1 MTPRK
6 ILTDRAIKAAK
17 PAKAG
22 ERNQISDGI
31 VPGLAL
37 RITDNGAKSFVLVAR
52 YPGSTNPTRRALGS
66 YGAIS
71 LDDARTKARDWLAL
85 LQQGIDPAEQEAR
98 ERAEQARKRLNSF
111 ASMAEDF
118 IREKLPTERAGK
130 EIERIIRT
138 DLLPRWGDLPVTAI
152 SDSHVR
158 DLVAHKK
165 QVDGAPAMA
174 GNLLMLTKRLFGWG
188 LDRGAYGLDRV
199 PGDRLKKSNL
209 VGRQIER
216 DRVLKNGE
224 LRAFWQATEAMG
236 YPYGHAYRLLLLT
249 GQRRNEV
256 CEMTWSEIDLA
267 EKVWT
272 IPAARMKTNSAHE
285 IPLTDDVV
293 NLLASIPKGKS
304 GDYVFSQSDG
314 RKPIARFSAE
324 KARLDSLMIKELAPK
339 PLADWVIHDLRRT
352 MRTGLGAI
360 PQISDKVKE
369 LVIAHTQA
377 GVNRTYDRH
386 AYRDE
391 KREALRL
398 WQARLRGLVAGESA
412 NVVTLRA

>member
-22 ERNQISDGI
+22 ERNQIADGI

-52 YPGSTNPTRRALGS
+52 YPGSNNPTRRALGT
-66 YGAIS
+66 YGAIT
-71 LDDARTKARDWLAL
+71 LDDARTKARDWLSL

-98 ERAEQARKRLNSF
+98 ERAEQQRQRLNSF
-111 ASMAEDF
+111 TSMAEDF
-118 IREKLPTERAGK
+118 IREKLPSERSGR
-130 EIERIIRT
+130 EIERIIRN

-165 QVDGAPAMA
+165 QVDDAPAMA
-174 GNLLMLTKRLFGWG
+174 GNLLALTKRLFRWG

-199 PGDRLKKSNL
+199 PGDRLKRSNL
-209 VGRQIER
+209 VGEQVER

-224 LRAFWQATEAMG
+224 LRAFWNATGQMG
-236 YPYGHAYRLLLLT
+236 YPYGHAYRVLLLT

-256 CEMTWSEIDLA
+256 CEMQWSEVDWA

-272 IPAARMKTNSAHE
+272 IPATRMKSEAAHE
-285 IPLTDDVV
+285 VPLSDDVV
-293 NLLASIPKGKS
+293 SLLASIPKGKS

-324 KARLDSLMIKELAPK
+324 KARLDSLMIKELGNKLDAF
-339 PLADWVIHDLRRT
+339 VIHDLRRT
-352 MRTGLGAI
+352 ARTGFSAI
-360 PQISDKVKE
+360 PNSSDTVRE
-369 LVIAHTQA
+369 LVIAHRQE
-377 GVNRTYDRH
+377 GVRRTYDLH
-386 AYRDE
+386 AYRAE
-391 KREALRL
+391 KAALL
-398 WQARLRGLVAGESA
+398 QAWAMRLRGLVAGDSG
-412 NVVTLRA
+412 NVRRLRG

>member
-1 MTPRK
+1 
-6 ILTDRAIKAAK
+6 
-17 PAKAG
+17 
-22 ERNQISDGI
+22 
-31 VPGLAL
+31 
-37 RITDNGAKSFVLVAR
+37 
-52 YPGSTNPTRRALGS
+52 
-66 YGAIS
+66 
-71 LDDARTKARDWLAL
+71 
-85 LQQGIDPAEQEAR
+85 
-98 ERAEQARKRLNSF
+98 
-111 ASMAEDF
+111 
-118 IREKLPTERAGK
+118 
-130 EIERIIRT
+130 
-138 DLLPRWGDLPVTAI
+138 
-152 SDSHVR
+152 
-158 DLVAHKK
+158 
-165 QVDGAPAMA
+165 
-174 GNLLMLTKRLFGWG
+174 
-188 LDRGAYGLDRV
+188 
-199 PGDRLKKSNL
+199 
-209 VGRQIER
+209 
-216 DRVLKNGE
+216 
-224 LRAFWQATEAMG
+224 
-236 YPYGHAYRLLLLT
+236 
-249 GQRRNEV
+249 
-256 CEMTWSEIDLA
+256 MTWSEIDLA

-304 GDYVFSQSDG
+304 GDYIFSQSDG

>member
-1 MTPRK
+1 MNNR
-6 ILTDRAIKAAK
+6 ILTDRAIRAAK

-22 ERNQISDGI
+22 DRYQIADGI

-37 RITDNGAKSFVLVAR
+37 RITDNGSKSFVLVAR
-52 YPGSTNPTRRALGS
+52 YPGSNNPTRRALGS
-66 YGAIS
+66 YGAMTIK
-71 LDDARTKARDWLAL
+71 AARDKAQQWLAL

-98 ERAEQARKRLNSF
+98 QRAEEQRKRLNSF
-111 ASMAEDF
+111 TSMAEDF
-118 IREKLPTERAGK
+118 IREKLPTERGGK
-130 EIERIIRT
+130 EIERIIRN
-138 DLLPRWGDLPVTAI
+138 DLLPRWGDLPVTSI
-152 SDSHVR
+152 TDSHVR

-199 PGDRLKKSNL
+199 PGDRLKRTNL
-209 VGRQIER
+209 VGKQIER
-216 DRVLKNGE
+216 DRVLANGE
-224 LRAFWQATEAMG
+224 LKAFWQATEAMG
-236 YPYGHAYRLLLLT
+236 YPYGHAYRMLLLT

-256 CEMTWSEIDLA
+256 CEMQWSEIDMS

-272 IPAARMKTNSAHE
+272 IPAARMKGESAHE
-285 IPLTDDVV
+285 VPLTDDVV
-293 NLLASIPKGKS
+293 SLIDSIPRGKS

-324 KARLDSLMIKELAPK
+324 KARLDSLIVKLLGSKLDAF
-339 PLADWVIHDLRRT
+339 VIHDLRRT

-398 WQARLRGLVAGESA
+398 WQARLRGLVAGDSA
-412 NVVTLRA
+412 NVVKLRG